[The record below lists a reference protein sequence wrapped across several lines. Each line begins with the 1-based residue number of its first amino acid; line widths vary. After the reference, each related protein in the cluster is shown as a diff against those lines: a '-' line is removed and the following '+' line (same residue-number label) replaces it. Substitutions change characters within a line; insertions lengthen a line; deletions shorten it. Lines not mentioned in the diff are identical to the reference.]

1 MVPVHTVNLG
11 FVSKAVIFRESPFPA
26 SDELRTVLVTGA
38 AGRIGSCFAELSHD
52 RYKLRLMVRGDEAE
66 IDAIRP
72 FGDVVECDLADQQ
85 GLKDACAGIDTV
97 IHLAADHRV
106 HAPWEELLPN
116 NIVGTYNLF
125 AAAKEQGCRRVVYA
139 SSVNAMNS
147 APRGIQIRPDDP
159 VSPGN
164 LYGVSK
170 TFGESLC
177 RLYATREELSSFALR
192 IGAFQT
198 LHSIRHHHHRIPFS
212 IFVSPRD
219 LNQLLNLCVDDLL
232 VQFGIFHALSAN
244 QYNHFDISETCEVL
258 GYRPVDDAYAPEPD
272 QASN

>member
-106 HAPWEELLPN
+106 HARWEEQHRW
-116 NIVGTYNLF
+116 NL
-125 AAAKEQGCRRVVYA
+125 QPICRR
-139 SSVNAMNS
+139 
-147 APRGIQIRPDDP
+147 Q
-159 VSPGN
+159 
-164 LYGVSK
+164 
-170 TFGESLC
+170 
-177 RLYATREELSSFALR
+177 
-192 IGAFQT
+192 GAGLQAGG
-198 LHSIRHHHHRIPFS
+198 
-212 IFVSPRD
+212 
-219 LNQLLNLCVDDLL
+219 LCV
-232 VQFGIFHALSAN
+232 F
-244 QYNHFDISETCEVL
+244 CERDEFRSTWHPNPP
-258 GYRPVDDAYAPEPD
+258 G
-272 QASN
+272 